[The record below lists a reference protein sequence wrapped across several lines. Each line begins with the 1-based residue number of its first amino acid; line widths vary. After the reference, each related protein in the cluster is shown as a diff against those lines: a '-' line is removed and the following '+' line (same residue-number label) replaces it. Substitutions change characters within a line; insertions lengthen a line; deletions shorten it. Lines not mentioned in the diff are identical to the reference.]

1 MLIQSVLPRAIGLSL
16 ATLSLLALNPIA
28 AVAKAPTEPTAQ
40 TAAQAAA
47 QPKVELQLTADRQVM
62 VKEPNGQT
70 KTTWQPIGGS
80 NTKVGSG
87 DVIRYTLVGQNK
99 GNSAARNLVFNQPI
113 PAGTRYSLQSAKL
126 INSPAEVLFS
136 IDGGKTYSAAPKVKV
151 TQGGRLVEQP
161 APADAYSHIRF
172 RINQELTPKG
182 TVRAEYLVT
191 VK

>member
-1 MLIQSVLPRAIGLSL
+1 MLIQSVLPRIIGL

-28 AVAKAPTEPTAQ
+28 ALAKAPAEPTAQ

-70 KTTWQPIGGS
+70 KTTWQPISNS

-99 GNSAARNLVFNQPI
+99 GSRAARNLVFNQPI

-126 INSPAEVLFS
+126 INSPAEILFS

-151 TQGGRLVEQP
+151 MQGGQLVEQP

-182 TVRAEYLVT
+182 VVRAEYLVT

>member
-1 MLIQSVLPRAIGLSL
+1 MLIQSVFPRTIALGLASF
-16 ATLSLLALNPIA
+16 SLLALSPIA
-28 AVAKAPTEPTAQ
+28 VQAKSPEPIAQ
-40 TAAQAAA
+40 TATQA

-70 KTTWQPIGGS
+70 KTTWQPISGA

-87 DVIRYTLVGQNK
+87 DVIRYTLIGQNK
-99 GNSAARNLVFNQPI
+99 GSRAARNLVFNQPI
-113 PAGTRYSLQSAKL
+113 PAGTRYTLQSAKL

-136 IDGGKTYSAAPKVKV
+136 IDGGKTYSATPKVKV
-151 TQGGRLVEQP
+151 MQGGRLVEQP

-172 RINQELTPKG
+172 RINQELTSKG